1 MHILVFQKYNLKSPL
16 APLLYFFIIIQESND
31 PSKNDEIEKV
41 ADDTF
46 EGLRE
51 MGAFGLQVINFINLV
66 IVLFFLFFTVSILD
80 LLYVEAYMW
89 C

>member
-1 MHILVFQKYNLKSPL
+1 MHILVFQKNNLKSPL

-31 PSKNDEIEKV
+31 PAKNDEIEKV

-51 MGAFGLQVINFINLV
+51 MGAFGLQVINLTNLV

-80 LLYVEAYMW
+80 LLYAGIW

>member
-16 APLLYFFIIIQESND
+16 APLSYFSIIIQESND
-31 PSKNDEIEKV
+31 PAKNDEIEKV

-51 MGAFGLQVINFINLV
+51 MGAFGLQVINLINLV
-66 IVLFFLFFTVSILD
+66 IVLFFFFFSLSAFLTF
-80 LLYVEAYMW
+80 YM
-89 C
+89 

>member
-66 IVLFFLFFTVSILD
+66 IVLFFIFFTVSILD

>member
-1 MHILVFQKYNLKSPL
+1 MHHCYI
-16 APLLYFFIIIQESND
+16 FFIIIQESND